1 MSRTTR
7 LVLGG
12 AALLLV
18 LCGVWFGLTPKS
30 VHLGACGSPFFPAA
44 DAVEECAFALDK
56 RYTLLWWVLIAAGV
70 LGLAAAVGGLF
81 SRATRSGEQSAAK
94 RA

>member
-18 LCGVWFGLTPKS
+18 VCGVWFGLTPKS
-30 VHLGACGSPFFPAA
+30 VHLGACGSPFFPAN

-56 RYTLLWWVLIAAGV
+56 RYTLLWWVFLPAGA
-70 LGLAAAVGGLF
+70 LGLAAAFGGMF
-81 SRATRSGEQSAAK
+81 TKATHPEEPAAARRA
-94 RA
+94 